1 MITIFNRREL
11 AITFEMKKQAEIR
24 EMLSLHGI
32 EYQIKTVNRTSPG
45 FLPVGSGTRART
57 GTPGIKMEYTY
68 TYKIYVK
75 KSDYEKARAVIS
87 GRI

>member
-11 AITFEMKKQAEIR
+11 AVTFEMKKQAEIR
-24 EMLSLHGI
+24 ELLSLHGI
-32 EYQIKTVNRTSPG
+32 EYQIKTMNRTSPG
-45 FLPVGSGTRART
+45 WLPVSSGTRART
-57 GTPGIKMEYTY
+57 GTQGIKMEYAY

-75 KSDYEKARAVIS
+75 KSDYKKARAVIN